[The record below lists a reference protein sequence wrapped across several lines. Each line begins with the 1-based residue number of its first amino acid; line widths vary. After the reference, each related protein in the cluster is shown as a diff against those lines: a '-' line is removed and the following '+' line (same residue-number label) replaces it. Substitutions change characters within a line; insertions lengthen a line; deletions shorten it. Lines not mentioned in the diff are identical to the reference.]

1 MAIDFSQVEAAIAA
15 TKTEVVEHEA
25 AAAVLEAA
33 KASLAEVQTQV
44 AAAQAAVAEAASN
57 ANTQKADVVNGINA
71 AIVALNDLLAQLQ

>member
-15 TKTEVVEHEA
+15 TKSEVVEHEA
-25 AAAVLEAA
+25 AAVVLEEA
-33 KASLAEVQTQV
+33 KTALAVVQTQV
-44 AAAQAAVAEAASN
+44 AAAQAAVSEAAVN